1 MARSVGI
8 DIAKAK
14 VDVAIILNNP
24 DSGSGSEVKTRTFAN
39 QTEKDMEFLVNW
51 LKENGVDG
59 KTPIVIE
66 STGSYHW
73 LSCILLSE
81 QGFLVHLINPLLT
94 KRYEKASIRG
104 AKTDRV
110 DAKRLAEIGIIEED
124 LPLFFDSRQ
133 SLSSKKYHSLYAKI
147 KKVYQTLKRT
157 YEDALESGRSIGLSL
172 ELGSI
177 EDCLKQ
183 MESTLRVLRE
193 IIEENT
199 SPISK
204 ELSKIKGISSFQ
216 ASILCNAISGK
227 TFNNKDKLIAFFGLD
242 IRGKQSGMWRG
253 KEKLS
258 KRGNSFYRMILFQL
272 GWSLVMNNEEFK
284 AYYQRLRSQDK
295 HYYTCLIATARKFLR
310 FFYAHYLNPKIV

>member
-8 DIAKAK
+8 DIAKVK

-94 KRYEKASIRG
+94 KRYEKSSIRG

-147 KKVYQTLKRT
+147 KKVH
-157 YEDALESGRSIGLSL
+157 
-172 ELGSI
+172 
-177 EDCLKQ
+177 Q
-183 MESTLRVLRE
+183 M
-193 IIEENT
+193 
-199 SPISK
+199 
-204 ELSKIKGISSFQ
+204 
-216 ASILCNAISGK
+216 
-227 TFNNKDKLIAFFGLD
+227 
-242 IRGKQSGMWRG
+242 
-253 KEKLS
+253 
-258 KRGNSFYRMILFQL
+258 SFYQ
-272 GWSLVMNNEEFK
+272 K
-284 AYYQRLRSQDK
+284 
-295 HYYTCLIATARKFLR
+295 
-310 FFYAHYLNPKIV
+310 